1 MFLTG
6 RVVSAKERKTQKGQ
20 REVVLQVAE
29 ETAGMLTV
37 KAYPSDGASFNFGDV
52 IAGEVRSCVSW
63 AFKDK
68 GYFSLILKGGYSV
81 QPGAFPHNAG

>member
-37 KAYPSDGASFNFGDV
+37 KAYPSDGASFNYGDV
-52 IAGEVRSCVSW
+52 IAR
-63 AFKDK
+63 
-68 GYFSLILKGGYSV
+68 
-81 QPGAFPHNAG
+81 